1 MLIYLLVTIFSA
13 ELCRYMCPDSYEKM
27 SNALII
33 KYNSLKL
40 KAEKNKMLQEKAIN
54 ISYNCIYFYSL
65 CQIQYNKINTLISSF
80 IKSSKIKNNNKLDVS
95 QELTCSLILIEDDSD
110 NTTHLLKMPKIVD
123 IGLIKILSQK
133 WNYKDAILE
142 DKNIETGTTNIV
154 FYTSFPETFDYK
166 ESSIKFMSIELE
178 HENNTHT
185 ISLKNESV
193 NYYIVGNSLNQN
205 FFKYYLKNVLRAD
218 INTVKFDY
226 KVTIIDHNVNFITL
240 FPFQTIIIEEND
252 YRIVENNIV
261 ENNIVETDYPSDSDK
276 SDDFIKLDANQI
288 IYA

>member
-1 MLIYLLVTIFSA
+1 
-13 ELCRYMCPDSYEKM
+13 MCPDSYEKM

-40 KAEKNKMLQEKAIN
+40 KAEKNKILQEKAIN

-80 IKSSKIKNNNKLDVS
+80 IKSSNIKNDNKLYVS
-95 QELTCSLILIEDDSD
+95 QELTRSLILIEDDSD
-110 NTTHLLKMPKIVD
+110 NTTHLLKMPKIFD
-123 IGLIKILSQK
+123 INLIKIFSQR
-133 WNYKDAILE
+133 WNYKDLILE
-142 DKNIETGTTNIV
+142 DKNVETGCTNYV
-154 FYTSFPETFDYK
+154 FYTSFPETLDYK

-205 FFKYYLKNVLRAD
+205 FFKYYLITVLKAD
-218 INTVKFDY
+218 INKDNFDY
-226 KVTIIDHNVNFITL
+226 KVSIIDHDVNFITL
-240 FPFQTIIIEEND
+240 LPCQSIIIEEND
-252 YRIVENNIV
+252 YHIVELNIVKLNIVENNIV
-261 ENNIVETDYPSDSDK
+261 ENDYPSDSDK